1 MLEVAIIYTMIY
13 GYATHKMWT
22 LAKRAIAQI
31 HVASLKSL
39 DKFMEENK
47 SPTDSATDLKVF
59 HKKTV
64 VKLNKAF
71 QRLDKVALR
80 SCVINGIYLCPLV
93 MIFCLV
99 DEDSFADTFVSEYK
113 STVLSN
119 VISTLDLLGME
130 DHDVREV
137 IADTLRFVEDG
148 ESDE

>member
-1 MLEVAIIYTMIY
+1 MIY

-22 LAKRAIAQI
+22 LAKLAIAQI
-31 HVASLKSL
+31 HVTSLKSL
-39 DKFMEENK
+39 DNFMEENK

-93 MIFCLV
+93 TIFCLV
-99 DEDSFADTFVSEYK
+99 DEDSFADTFVLEYK
-113 STVLSN
+113 STVLAD

-130 DHDVREV
+130 DNDIREV